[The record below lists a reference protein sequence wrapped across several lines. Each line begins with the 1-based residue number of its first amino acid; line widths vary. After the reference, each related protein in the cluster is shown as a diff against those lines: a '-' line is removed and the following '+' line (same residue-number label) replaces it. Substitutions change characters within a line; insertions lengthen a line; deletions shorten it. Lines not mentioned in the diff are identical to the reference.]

1 MRKTLC
7 LFVFLLVVVTPVVAS
22 TSLLNTAVQHSDVNY
37 HSDGNQIIL
46 TTPAGH
52 VRIEFCT
59 PEMFRVRCSSGT
71 EFPENEQWMV
81 RKYVFHPVHYA
92 IQDKDS
98 YLFIETEKLNIHAYK
113 NPFKL
118 DVFDKNGQS
127 LYSELKGQRLFADS
141 VKNVVAL
148 QPDEHFFGLGERMD
162 FLDQRGKKVYLNVEL
177 GRGAKP
183 AVGGKDILRANY
195 CPVPFVMSTKGY
207 GIFFHTGYP
216 TEWNMGWD
224 SKDWYSFKAFG
235 GELDYYFI
243 YGPDFYTLIDRYT
256 DLTGKSPM
264 LPRFAMGLH
273 VGTYSGGTWKYESA
287 TGDRYPV
294 QLARRLRME
303 GVPFDLLWLDS
314 TWRMFNSTFGNGG
327 CTFEWRDTFKDP
339 NQMFKDVYAE
349 NVKMMGLHVRSI
361 LDNGP
366 EFKLLDQA
374 REKGNILVPHAG
386 SEGLVNFFD
395 PAAVDWWWENGARKV
410 VDKGAMFFK
419 TDVGGTY
426 RLNENASPEEK
437 SKAAALHNLFPL
449 AYAEAPYRKF
459 EEQNQMRGLTH
470 TREGYAGIQRYPY
483 IWAGDWGSEW
493 QWFEPVIR
501 AGLNIGMSGVGN
513 WTHCMGVFEQYSP
526 YDTELYIRWCQ
537 FGMFS
542 PIAMVFGMDHPR
554 YHEPW
559 TYGKEALENFKK
571 YARLRYSLIPYIY
584 TLSYRL
590 HQTACPMM
598 TPLVMDY
605 PQDENTYNLSRQ
617 YMFGPWMMVCPV
629 TTKGAL
635 SQPVYFPGGE
645 WFDYETGE
653 RIAGRQ
659 YKSFLTPIDL
669 LPIYIKAGAIIP
681 MQQPME
687 WVDQEPVDVL
697 TLDVYP
703 SGNTSFEMYEDDG
716 LSLDYKREIQ
726 AITRF
731 TSELT
736 GNNWVFTAEKPV
748 GSFKP
753 AAHTYLIKAR
763 LDYMPEKITENGK
776 VLPRLDSVI
785 AVEEKAGWY
794 YDEATKRL
802 WIKTIKGNE
811 TKVQLTAE

>member
-1 MRKTLC
+1 MRRILAI
-7 LFVFLLVVVTPVVAS
+7 VLLMCSVALS
-22 TSLLNTAVQHSDVNY
+22 AAEISYQIAGNDVLI
-37 HSDGNQIIL
+37 HIPEGNVKL
-46 TTPAGH
+46 
-52 VRIEFCT
+52 EFCT
-59 PEMFRVRCSSGT
+59 PDMFRIRRSRGT

-81 RKYVFHPVHYA
+81 RQYVFSPVNFTL
-92 IQDKDS
+92 QDRNEH
-98 YLFIETEKLNIHAYK
+98 LLIETDKLTVHALK
-113 NPFKL
+113 SPFRFEI
-118 DVFDKNGQS
+118 FDKQGTL
-127 LYSELKGQRLFADS
+127 LYAEREEQRFYPDS
-141 VKNVVAL
+141 VKNTVAL
-148 QPDEHFFGLGERMD
+148 QPDEHFFGFGERMD

-177 GRGAKP
+177 GRGTKP

-195 CPVPFVMSTKGY
+195 CPVPFMMSTKGY
-207 GIFFHTGYP
+207 GIFFHTAFP

-224 SKDWYSFKAFG
+224 NRDSYSFKAFG

-256 DLTGKSPM
+256 DLTGKAPM

-273 VGTYSGGTWKYESA
+273 VGSYSGGTWKYESA
-287 TGDRYPV
+287 TSDRYPV
-294 QLARRLRME
+294 ELARRLRIE

-339 NQMFKDVYAE
+339 EQMFKDVYAL

-361 LDNGP
+361 VDNGP
-366 EFKLLDQA
+366 EHKLLDKA
-374 REKGNILVPHAG
+374 REKGNILIPNAR

-410 VDKGAMFFK
+410 VDLGAMFFK
-419 TDVGGTY
+419 TDVGSAY
-426 RLNENASPEEK
+426 RLNENASEEEIYK
-437 SKAAALHNLFPL
+437 GAELHNLFPL

-459 EEQNQMRGLTH
+459 QEHHQKRGLTH

-501 AGLNIGMSGVGN
+501 SGLNIGMSGVGN
-513 WTHCMGVFEQYSP
+513 WTHCMGGFEQYSP

-571 YARLRYSLIPYIY
+571 YARLRYALLPYIY
-584 TLSYRL
+584 TLSYNL
-590 HQTACPMM
+590 HKTARPMM

-635 SQPVYFPGGE
+635 SQHVYFPEGE

-653 RIAGRQ
+653 FISGRQ
-659 YKSFLTPIDL
+659 YKSFLTPIDV

-681 MQQPME
+681 MQPAME
-687 WVDQEPVDVL
+687 WVDQHPVDVL

-703 SGNTSFEMYEDDG
+703 SGVSSFDMYEDDG
-716 LSLDYKREIQ
+716 ESMEYLKDAYAK
-726 AITRF
+726 TRF

-736 GNNWVFTAEKPV
+736 ADGWQFMAQKPE
-748 GSFKP
+748 GSYKAP
-753 AAHTYLIKAR
+753 YHTYLIKAR
-763 LDYMPEKITENGK
+763 LDKVPEVVLENK
-776 VLPRLDSVI
+776 KALTRLNSCVE
-785 AVEEKAGWY
+785 VEENVGWY

-802 WIKTIKGNE
+802 WIKTNNGNNKE
-811 TKVQLTAE
+811 VHITVQ